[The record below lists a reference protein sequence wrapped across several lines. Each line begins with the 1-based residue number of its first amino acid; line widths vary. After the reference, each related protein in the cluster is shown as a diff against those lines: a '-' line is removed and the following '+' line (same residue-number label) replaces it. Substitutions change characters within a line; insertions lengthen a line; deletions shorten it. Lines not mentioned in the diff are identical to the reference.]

1 MTPAEVREAAA
12 VLADGAATRAR
23 GCVEAAE
30 WLTDLA
36 SDIRALPLAEEAP
49 PTDAADEAIVD
60 ALMARRTAGLA
71 TRPIRGERTV
81 PLVDDVLELLPHLTG
96 DEVRRVAE
104 AMPRVAGE
112 WTDRSVT
119 EIGDATGDRMERPAV
134 GHEDIAAGFVRRH
147 SDGERWVAISTGPY
161 CYTTHPTARAAQA
174 ACDAR
179 LEAAGVRL
187 CGERVREEGT

>member
-1 MTPAEVREAAA
+1 MTPAEMREAAA
-12 VLADGAATRAR
+12 VLVADRPVRRMTWEEA
-23 GCVEAAE
+23 VEARA
-30 WLTDLA
+30 DLA
-36 SDIRALPLAEEAP
+36 AAIRALPLAEEAP

-96 DEVRRVAE
+96 DELRRVAE

-112 WTDRSVT
+112 WYAIEDQWVRDADDECGELAAVRDVGDTDPVWEAWT
-119 EIGDATGDRMERPAV
+119 CVGAGDVES
-134 GHEDIAAGFVRRH
+134 E
-147 SDGERWVAISTGPY
+147 
-161 CYTTHPTARAAQA
+161 HPTARAAQA

-187 CGERVREEGT
+187 CGEVVRG

>member
-1 MTPAEVREAAA
+1 MPWPNS
-12 VLADGAATRAR
+12 GASTRPPRCPRDPRRDAR
-23 GCVEAAE
+23 GGGGAGA
-30 WLTDLA
+30 
-36 SDIRALPLAEEAP
+36 IRALPLAEEAP

-81 PLVDDVLELLPHLTG
+81 PLVDDVLALLPHLTG
-96 DEVRRVAE
+96 DDLRRVAE

-112 WTDRSVT
+112 WLDDPEWLVRCYASEDGNGCFMAEACIRDDGWEGYVQG
-119 EIGDATGDRMERPAV
+119 ESIGTFP
-134 GHEDIAAGFVRRH
+134 
-147 SDGERWVAISTGPY
+147 SP
-161 CYTTHPTARAAQA
+161 RAAQA

-187 CGERVREEGT
+187 CGEVVRE